1 MTLQIGN
8 KEPKYAI
15 SSQKDVIFLKH
26 QGSILGS
33 TLFNIFI
40 ADLFLKIGHIVNDSL
55 YNETQNHYDIIH
67 RRDLM
72 YYLLIRFIIVA
83 KVSHIQV
90 EKFGIII
97 RQRLKKLILFTVS
110 KSQKLGCSRLSLQA
124 LQNVGQRSVFN
135 IKFAGS

>member
-55 YNETQNHYDIIH
+55 YNETQNHYDIMH

-110 KSQKLGCSRLSLQA
+110 KSQSENGLQQIVVAGFAERRLA
-124 LQNVGQRSVFN
+124 ECV
-135 IKFAGS
+135 